1 MQARR
6 LLARQGIVWVVA
18 GYRLFRA
25 NPPLLTMLTFLYLM
39 VFTVMLVL
47 PAGIGLPGTGSSCVP
62 SAAQ

>member
-6 LLARQGIVWVVA
+6 LPARQGIVWVVA

-25 NPPLLTMLTFLYLM
+25 NPPLLTMLSFLYLM

-47 PAGIGLPGTGSSCVP
+47 PGSKAKPAREGVTE
-62 SAAQ
+62 